1 MPNFDLETTYLSLDG
16 RGGVAIHP
24 VDADFWRT
32 IDANPALKETLVG
45 VYAGEADWPQW
56 EMHPAGDEVLV
67 LLEGRMTMLFEHA
80 DGRESRHEMR
90 SGATLV
96 VPAGVWH
103 RALVPEPTRLLAIT
117 YGAGTQ
123 HRPA

>member
-1 MPNFDLETTYLSLDG
+1 MTAFDLETTYLSLDG
-16 RGGVAIHP
+16 RGGVAVHA

-32 IDANPALKETLVG
+32 IDANPSLKENLVG
-45 VYAGEADWPQW
+45 VYAGDADWPQW

-67 LLEGRMTMLFEHA
+67 LLEGRLTMLFEGPE
-80 DGRESRHEMR
+80 GRESRHEMGP
-90 SGATLV
+90 GATLV

-103 RALVPEPTRLLAIT
+103 RALIPGPTRLLAIT
-117 YGAGTQ
+117 YGAGTR